1 MLQRG
6 EALPHVV
13 EGARELAQLVRSA
26 VHDRLVEAAARDAV
40 GSALEPPDSARE
52 DARER
57 EADQGGRGERDQAG
71 EQQPALD
78 ERDRVERVLDRGGD
92 EQDAVAPRVSDL
104 AEARAVPSDDASLDL
119 PCARPLAGRSGRST
133 SV

>member
-13 EGARELAQLVRSA
+13 EGARELAQLVRST

-40 GSALEPPDSARE
+40 GSALESPDSAGK
-52 DARER
+52 DARKCETD
-57 EADQGGRGERDQAG
+57 EGGRGQRDQAG
-71 EQQPALD
+71 EQEPALD
-78 ERDRVERVLDRGGD
+78 EPHRVERVLNRGRD

-104 AEARAVPSDDASLDL
+104 AEA
-119 PCARPLAGRSGRST
+119 
-133 SV
+133 